1 MLLRPESYGL
11 PMEWREFDRLVLESI
26 DGIVRAVKPEHL
38 ALPTPCTGWTLDDL
52 LRHMIGQH
60 RGFAA
65 AARGDAPGVA
75 VWEQVTLGPDPYET
89 YRAAAEEVTIAFL
102 NPVAILPILGYGE
115 FPPSVAM
122 RMHSVD
128 YLAHGW
134 DVARTIGAPS
144 DLDAALCATG
154 IEVARRWPETAF
166 GDGGPFAAHVPIS
179 EDAPV
184 DQRLMA
190 YLGRDP
196 GWTPDAS

>member
-1 MLLRPESYGL
+1 MD
-11 PMEWREFDRLVLESI
+11 WREFDRLVLESI
-26 DGIVRAVKPEHL
+26 DDILRAIKPGDLVR
-38 ALPTPCTGWTLDDL
+38 PTPCAGWTLDDL

-65 AARGDAPGVA
+65 AARGEAPDRA
-75 VWEQVTLGPDPYET
+75 VWEQVVLDPDPYET
-89 YRAAAEEVTIAFL
+89 YRAAVEEVSTAFL
-102 NPVAILPILGYGE
+102 NPVSILFLWGYGE
-115 FPPSVAM
+115 FTPEVAL

-134 DVARTIGAPS
+134 DVAKTIGEPS

-154 IEVARRWPETAF
+154 IEVARRWPETIF
-166 GDGGPFAAHVPIS
+166 GSGDPFGAHVQVS

-196 GWTPDAS
+196 AWTGAKG